1 MNCKKCGSPLTENDQ
16 FCKNCGATVN
26 AQEEQSGIQQPQQSS
41 QPDMMQ
47 QQPMNNQQYQ
57 QPQQNYGNS
66 NPNGWQNSYN
76 PTPNFQQQKPNSN
89 VKYIVIGVVVV
100 VAIFAGMF
108 IFNSMKDNNGGTSYS
123 GGTGTSA
130 TRTSNKSYKVN
141 FKGFTFTIPDNL
153 VYEEDNGVLLI
164 GDEDGTWVTQLEL
177 EQGSF
182 SQLKA
187 NKNQLQAMM
196 QQNGYTCTAA
206 AEKTLGGVDFITME
220 VSMSGQKAIAA
231 LAKANAMYFIGVTAM
246 NQDNDIDYKLL
257 EKIAPI
263 ITSAESTST
272 GTNNLSTNTK
282 LDMSGFAELAK

>member
-1 MNCKKCGSPLTENDQ
+1 MNCKKCGALLTENDQ

-26 AQEEQSGIQQPQQSS
+26 AQEEHSGVQQIQQGGQS
-41 QPDMMQ
+41 DMMQ
-47 QQPMNNQQYQ
+47 QQPMNNQQL
-57 QPQQNYGNS
+57 QQNYENVNS
-66 NPNGWQNSYN
+66 NEWQNSYN
-76 PTPNFQQQKPNSN
+76 LTPNFQQQKSNSN
-89 VKYIVIGVVVV
+89 VKYIVIGVVIAAV
-100 VAIFAGMF
+100 IFAGMF
-108 IFNSMKDNNGGTSYS
+108 IFDFMKDNNGVTSYGGSSMGTS
-123 GGTGTSA
+123 T
-130 TRTSNKSYKVN
+130 KSYKVN
-141 FKGFTFTIPDNL
+141 FKGFTFKVPDNL

-177 EQGSF
+177 GQGSF

-220 VSMSGQKAIAA
+220 VSMSGQKAIVAV
-231 LAKANAMYFIGVTAM
+231 AKANAMYFIGITAM

-263 ITSAESTST
+263 ITSAELTST
-272 GTNNLSTNTK
+272 GTNNLSINTK

>member
-1 MNCKKCGSPLTENDQ
+1 MNCKKCGSPLAENDQ

-26 AQEEQSGIQQPQQSS
+26 AQEEQSVSQQPMNPKPEQV
-41 QPDMMQ
+41 
-47 QQPMNNQQYQ
+47 QQPMNNQAYQ
-57 QPQQNYGNS
+57 QPNYS
-66 NPNGWQNSYN
+66 NNGQPAWQNGYN

-108 IFNSMKDNNGGTSYS
+108 IFNSLGNNGGTSYS
-123 GGTGTSA
+123 GGSGSSSVTK
-130 TRTSNKSYKVN
+130 TSNKSYKVN

-153 VYEEDNGVLLI
+153 VYEEDDGVLLI

-206 AEKTLGGVDFITME
+206 VEKTLGGIDFITME
-220 VSMSGQKAIAA
+220 ISASGQKAIAA

-246 NQDNDIDYKLL
+246 NQDNDYDYKLL
-257 EKIAPI
+257 ETIAPI
-263 ITSAESTST
+263 IESAESTSSA
-272 GTNNLSTNTK
+272 TNNLSTNTK

>member
-1 MNCKKCGSPLTENDQ
+1 MNCKQCGSPLTENDQ

-26 AQEEQSGIQQPQQSS
+26 AQTEQSSVQQPTNN
-41 QPDMMQ
+41 QPDLMQ

-57 QPQQNYGNS
+57 QPQQSYGNS

-76 PTPNFQQQKPNSN
+76 PTPNFQQQKPNNN

-108 IFNSMKDNNGGTSYS
+108 IFNSMKDNNNGGTSYS
-123 GGTGTSA
+123 GGSGTSA

-187 NKNQLQAMM
+187 NKSQLQAMM

-220 VSMSGQKAIAA
+220 ISMSGQKAIAA
-231 LAKANAMYFIGVTAM
+231 LTKANAMYFIGVTAM

-263 ITSAESTST
+263 IESAESTSA
-272 GTNNLSTNTK
+272 TNNLSSNNK

>member
-1 MNCKKCGSPLTENDQ
+1 MNCKKCGSPLAENDQ

-26 AQEEQSGIQQPQQSS
+26 AQEEQSSVQTSSQPSS

-47 QQPMNNQQYQ
+47 QQPMNNQPYQ

-66 NPNGWQNSYN
+66 NPNGWKNSYN

-89 VKYIVIGVVVV
+89 VKYIVIGVVIV

-108 IFNSMKDNNGGTSYS
+108 IFSQMGNKGDTSYS
-123 GGTGTSA
+123 GGSGSSA

-220 VSMSGQKAIAA
+220 ISASGQKAIAA
-231 LAKANAMYFIGVTAM
+231 LAKANAMYFIGITAM

-263 ITSAESTST
+263 INSAESTST
-272 GTNNLSTNTK
+272 GTNNMSTNTK

>member
-1 MNCKKCGSPLTENDQ
+1 MNCKKCGALLTENDQ

-26 AQEEQSGIQQPQQSS
+26 AQEEHSGVQQIQQGGQS
-41 QPDMMQ
+41 DMMQ
-47 QQPMNNQQYQ
+47 QQPMNNQQL
-57 QPQQNYGNS
+57 QQNYENVNS
-66 NPNGWQNSYN
+66 NEWQNSYN
-76 PTPNFQQQKPNSN
+76 LTPNFQQQKSNSN
-89 VKYIVIGVVVV
+89 VKYIVIGVVIAAV
-100 VAIFAGMF
+100 IFAGMF
-108 IFNSMKDNNGGTSYS
+108 IFDFMKDNNGVTSYGGSSMGTS
-123 GGTGTSA
+123 T
-130 TRTSNKSYKVN
+130 KSYKVN
-141 FKGFTFTIPDNL
+141 FKGFTFKVPDNL

-177 EQGSF
+177 GQGSF

-220 VSMSGQKAIAA
+220 VSMSGQKAIVAV
-231 LAKANAMYFIGVTAM
+231 AKANAMYFIGITAM

-263 ITSAESTST
+263 ITSAE
-272 GTNNLSTNTK
+272 
-282 LDMSGFAELAK
+282 

>member
-26 AQEEQSGIQQPQQSS
+26 AQEEQGGVQSQPQQSS
-41 QPDMMQ
+41 QSDIMQ
-47 QQPMNNQQYQ
+47 SQPMNNQPYQ
-57 QPQQNYGNS
+57 QPQQNYGSNNS
-66 NPNGWQNSYN
+66 NGWQNSYN

-100 VAIFAGMF
+100 VALFAGMF
-108 IFNSMKDNNGGTSYS
+108 IFNSMRDNGGTSYN
-123 GGTGTSA
+123 GGSGTS
-130 TRTSNKSYKVN
+130 TTKTSNKSYKVN

-164 GDEDGTWVTQLEL
+164 GDEVGSWVTQLEV

-182 SQLKA
+182 AQLQSRKSQL
-187 NKNQLQAMM
+187 QSMM
-196 QQNGYTCTAA
+196 QQNGYTCSAA
-206 AEKTLGGVDFITME
+206 VEKTLGGVNFITME

-231 LAKANAMYFIGVTAM
+231 LAKANAMYFIGITAM

-263 ITSAESTST
+263 ISSAESTT
-272 GTNNLSTNTK
+272 VTNNMSSNTK

>member
-26 AQEEQSGIQQPQQSS
+26 AQEEQGGVQSQLQQSS

-57 QPQQNYGNS
+57 QPQQNYGSS
-66 NPNGWQNSYN
+66 NTNGWQNSYN
-76 PTPNFQQQKPNSN
+76 PTPNFQQQNPNSN

-108 IFNSMKDNNGGTSYS
+108 IFNSMKDKNGGTSYN

-130 TRTSNKSYKVN
+130 TNTSNKSYKVN

-164 GDEDGTWVTQLEL
+164 GDEVGSWVTQLEV

-182 SQLKA
+182 AQLQSK
-187 NKNQLQAMM
+187 KGQLQAMM
-196 QQNGYTCTAA
+196 QQNGYTCSAA
-206 AEKTLGGVDFITME
+206 VEKTLGGVNFITME

-231 LAKANAMYFIGVTAM
+231 LAKANAMYFIGITAM

-263 ITSAESTST
+263 INSAESTT
-272 GTNNLSTNTK
+272 VTNNMSSNTK